1 MSQQLFPKILLA
13 SLCLGGTAPIVH
25 AETRPSLSFYGL
37 PGLIDT
43 PTAYSLPDG
52 NLALTSGYY
61 SGVVRNTLTFQITDR
76 LTGSFRYAYLEDFD
90 GAVGLSRYD
99 RSFDL
104 HYRLLDEGDYTPAV
118 AVGLRDFGGTGV
130 YGAEYLVA
138 SKTFGNGLRAS
149 GGIGRWHR
157 GQIGSSIVANMA
169 QSWTVANETRSGD
182 RGRSR
187 RFDGG
192 G

>member
-104 HYRLLDEGDYTPAV
+104 HYRLLDEGD
-118 AVGLRDFGGTGV
+118 
-130 YGAEYLVA
+130 
-138 SKTFGNGLRAS
+138 
-149 GGIGRWHR
+149 
-157 GQIGSSIVANMA
+157 
-169 QSWTVANETRSGD
+169 
-182 RGRSR
+182 
-187 RFDGG
+187 
-192 G
+192 